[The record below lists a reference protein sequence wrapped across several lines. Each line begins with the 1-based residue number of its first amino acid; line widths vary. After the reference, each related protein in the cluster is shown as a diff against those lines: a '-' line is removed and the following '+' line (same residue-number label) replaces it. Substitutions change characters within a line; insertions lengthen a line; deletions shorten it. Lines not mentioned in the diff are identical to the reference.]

1 METITTNLST
11 LDLANKLAENITKSG
26 LSIFDEI
33 PIGDATYWIPSSELE
48 VLLNNKLVGIDLGSL
63 PIKTRSKV
71 VKTLICEALGY
82 PVPKTFKK
90 TQPRYIGQNF
100 DVYTQKAN
108 NFQVWNEEISPSRR
122 YVLVRPSKQNVIVK
136 VKVVSGEMLSTLDR
150 TGKLTQKYQARLV
163 TGSEKTELVSSEDTA
178 LLKALVSN
186 SNSILKTVS
195 PTNYPNSNS
204 LLPIETLYNKLKSI
218 VGSSFPDAGS
228 DQERNRG
235 AALHKLVCEKLG
247 YSTYK
252 DDGRFPDVKHQLL
265 EVKLQTSPTID
276 LGLFSPD
283 STSILDIRQIDGN
296 RVRLCDVRYAVFYGV
311 IEEGQVKITNFY
323 LTTGEDF
330 FSRFPQFQ
338 GKVLNSKLQIKLKKD
353 FFE

>member
-163 TGSEKTELVSSEDTA
+163 TGSDKTELVSSEDTA

-186 SNSILKTVS
+186 SNSI
-195 PTNYPNSNS
+195 
-204 LLPIETLYNKLKSI
+204 
-218 VGSSFPDAGS
+218 
-228 DQERNRG
+228 
-235 AALHKLVCEKLG
+235 
-247 YSTYK
+247 
-252 DDGRFPDVKHQLL
+252 
-265 EVKLQTSPTID
+265 
-276 LGLFSPD
+276 
-283 STSILDIRQIDGN
+283 
-296 RVRLCDVRYAVFYGV
+296 
-311 IEEGQVKITNFY
+311 
-323 LTTGEDF
+323 
-330 FSRFPQFQ
+330 
-338 GKVLNSKLQIKLKKD
+338 
-353 FFE
+353 

>member
-1 METITTNLST
+1 M
-11 LDLANKLAENITKSG
+11 
-26 LSIFDEI
+26 
-33 PIGDATYWIPSSELE
+33 
-48 VLLNNKLVGIDLGSL
+48 
-63 PIKTRSKV
+63 
-71 VKTLICEALGY
+71 
-82 PVPKTFKK
+82 
-90 TQPRYIGQNF
+90 
-100 DVYTQKAN
+100 
-108 NFQVWNEEISPSRR
+108 
-122 YVLVRPSKQNVIVK
+122 
-136 VKVVSGEMLSTLDR
+136 
-150 TGKLTQKYQARLV
+150 
-163 TGSEKTELVSSEDTA
+163 
-178 LLKALVSN
+178 
-186 SNSILKTVS
+186 
-195 PTNYPNSNS
+195 
-204 LLPIETLYNKLKSI
+204 LPIETLYNKLKSI
-218 VGSSFPDAGS
+218 VGSSFTDAGS

-235 AALHKLVCEKLG
+235 AALHKLVCKKLG